1 MRRTT
6 VPILLAL
13 LSGGL
18 LFLSDHPLHWWGLQF
33 TALAP
38 LWLALV
44 IGRRRGHR
52 LFPLGALAAL
62 AYTGPLLF
70 VAGFDA
76 PIVVSVVASVAQWA
90 LLAPWLGRLLATS
103 VDRGSVAGAFAVGGA
118 LALGELAVWT
128 FVPMFGTAQCFAR
141 PLSGA
146 PAAIAFVAF
155 TGTSGLVFALATSQ
169 ALLVLAVHGV
179 ARTKALVA
187 LVALVATIAGLDAV
201 RWTREPG
208 PTVRV
213 AAFGWGGTHPATG
226 SSLREAYDG
235 AFRAAKAAGCALLVT
250 PETGATVGR
259 DRREVALEWLCS
271 RAKEHALFAAIGVWH
286 DPTRDNRIW
295 FLGEDGGL
303 RGEYRKSHLIPW
315 LEDYVAGDGT
325 IVATQLANGA
335 SLGGMICQDDNFTD
349 LARAHGRLGV
359 RLVAVPT
366 NDWSAIRWFH
376 LDSSILRAIE
386 NGYAV
391 VRATSGGVSATI
403 TPRGEATV
411 RDHVADDLPATVVGD
426 VATGD
431 GIPTVYARFGDWPV
445 VALALLAI
453 VLALRS
459 RPPSSTPS

>member
-1 MRRTT
+1 MPT
-6 VPILLAL
+6 LLAL

-33 TALAP
+33 VALAP
-38 LWLALV
+38 LWLALA
-44 IGRRRGHR
+44 IARRRGKR
-52 LFPLGALAAL
+52 LFPLGAVAAL

-76 PIVVSVVASVAQWA
+76 PIVVSVLASVAQWS
-90 LLAPWLGRLLATS
+90 LLAPWLGRLLVTSIDRAT
-103 VDRGSVAGAFAVGGA
+103 VAGAFAVGGA

-169 ALLVLAVHGV
+169 ALLVLALHGI

-187 LVALVATIAGLDAV
+187 LVTLVAAIAGLDAL
-201 RWTREPG
+201 RWTRELG
-208 PTVRV
+208 PTIRV
-213 AAFGWGGTHPATG
+213 AAFGWGRTHPAKG
-226 SSLREAYDG
+226 SSLREAFDG
-235 AFRAAKAAGCALLVT
+235 AFRTAKDARCALLVT
-250 PETGATVGR
+250 PECGANVGR
-259 DRREVALEWLCS
+259 DRREAALEWLGG

-286 DPTRDNRIW
+286 DATNDNRIW
-295 FLGEDGGL
+295 FLGEDGAL

-315 LEDYVAGDGT
+315 LEDYVAGDGSIAT
-325 IVATQLANGA
+325 TQLASGP

-349 LARAHGRLGV
+349 LARAHGRLGI
-359 RLVAVPT
+359 RLLAVPT

-376 LDSSILRAIE
+376 LDSSILRTIE

-411 RDHVADDLPATVVGD
+411 RDHVADDLPATVIHD
-426 VATGD
+426 LPTGD
-431 GIPTVYARFGDWPV
+431 GNPTVYARFGDWPV
-445 VALALLAI
+445 VALAVLCIA
-453 VLALRS
+453 LALRS
-459 RPPSSTPS
+459 RSKPSVPS

>member
-1 MRRTT
+1 M
-6 VPILLAL
+6 PYLLAL

-38 LWLALV
+38 LWLALA
-44 IGRRRGHR
+44 IARRRGRR
-52 LFPLGALAAL
+52 LWSIGAVGAL

-70 VAGFDA
+70 VAGFDP
-76 PIVVSVVASVAQWA
+76 PIVVSVVASVTQWA
-90 LLAPWLGRLLATS
+90 LLAPWLGRLLGRS
-103 VDRGSVAGAFAVGGA
+103 LERGTVASAFAVGGV

-146 PAAIAFVAF
+146 PMAIAFVAF
-155 TGTSGLVFALATSQ
+155 TGTSGLVFALAASQ
-169 ALLVLAVHGV
+169 ALLVLAVHGP

-187 LVALVATIAGLDAV
+187 LFALVGAIAGLDAV
-201 RWTREPG
+201 RWTRELG

-213 AAFGWGGTHPATG
+213 AAFGWGRTHPAKD

-235 AFRAAKAAGCALLVT
+235 AFRTAKEANCALLVT
-250 PETGATVGR
+250 PETGATVGG
-259 DRREVALEWLCS
+259 DRREVALEWLGG

-286 DPTRDNRIW
+286 EATNDNRIW
-295 FLGEDGGL
+295 FFGEDGAL

-325 IVATQLANGA
+325 IVATELASGP

-349 LARAHGRLGV
+349 LARAHGRLGI

-366 NDWSAIRWFH
+366 NDWAAIRWFH

-391 VRATSGGVSATI
+391 VRAASGGVSATI

-411 RDHVADDLPATVVGD
+411 RDHVADDQPAAVVSD
-426 VATGD
+426 LATGD
-431 GIPTVYARFGDWPV
+431 GSPTVYARFGDWPV
-445 VALALLAI
+445 VVLAVLCL

-459 RPPSSTPS
+459 RSPSSVPS